1 MLSYNDA
8 LSHLLYGKDVSEL
21 SADDRMLI
29 ANIVTLAG
37 AAAGGAV
44 DGSAEVS
51 SETLLVE
58 LRLRITI

>member
-8 LSHLLYGKDVSEL
+8 LSYLLYGKDVSEL
-21 SADDRMLI
+21 SADDKMLI
-29 ANIVTLAG
+29 ANIVTLSG
-37 AAAGGAV
+37 VAAGCAV

-58 LRLRITI
+58 LRLRITT